1 MNRLLI
7 TELGDTMRLDL
18 KKEVNKT
25 PTSSKHIIKTTFPEI
40 KNNIGSSSLFADI
53 EKNENPLY

>member
-25 PTSSKHIIKTTFPEI
+25 PSSTKNSIKTTFPEI
-40 KNNIGSSSLFADI
+40 KNNLGSSSLFTDI